1 MTILRPIKRI
11 HAVIGAIAVVAV
23 VVTGAVLTRDD
34 DTPAKANESSIDPA
48 EAFKEDAMQQAL
60 EEQERLVDG
69 LRQAQP
75 YELRVTIREESPYDA
90 YAPGPGET
98 CVRATNVP
106 AQLVIQDDRGKYPS
120 VVAELEIPSTAR
132 LTADGACEARI
143 KAEVPFA
150 TKYRLGVAIE
160 GHGISSP
167 TDPGETYVKTTNSP
181 QKVVVLR

>member
-23 VVTGAVLTRDD
+23 VVTGAVVLTRDD
-34 DTPAKANESSIDPA
+34 DSPAKTTESIDPA
-48 EAFKEDAMQQAL
+48 HQFRANAMQEAL
-60 EEQERLVDG
+60 EEQKRLVDG
-69 LRQAQP
+69 LRRAQP

-90 YAPGPGET
+90 YKPGQGET
-98 CVRATNVP
+98 CVRAENVP
-106 AQLVIQDDRGKYPS
+106 AQLVIQDDRGKYPT

-132 LTADGACEARI
+132 LTADGACEAKI
-143 KAEVPFA
+143 TAEVPFA

-160 GHGISSP
+160 GRGISSP